1 MAGRLSQRTILVAV
15 FVVLS
20 LIWGTTWAAIRVQ
33 LEGIPPLAGVSLRFA
48 IAGSL
53 LLTLALI
60 RRVPLGR
67 APHERWLWVANGLL
81 SFCVSYGVTYWCE
94 QWLPSG
100 LASVLFATFPLF
112 VVLLAPLLL
121 PGDRLGRW
129 TVLGTLVGFAGVA
142 VIYSEDFDRLGGR
155 EVWIAALVMLLSP
168 LAAALASVLVK
179 RFGGAIHPLSL
190 TAPPMLIAA
199 FVMGGLSGLLERD
212 ETLTLALKPTLALLY
227 LALFGSAVT
236 FTGYFWLLKR
246 VTASQAALIAYT
258 TPVIAV
264 ATGALLLAEPVT
276 WRVLVGAALVIAGVV
291 FAARRS

>member
-1 MAGRLSQRTILVAV
+1 MTPPRAQTLTLAAV

-20 LIWGTTWAAIRVQ
+20 LIWGTTWAAIRYS
-33 LEGIPPLAGVSLRFA
+33 LDGIPPLIGVSLRFA
-48 IAGSL
+48 IAGSVL
-53 LLTLALI
+53 LVVALI
-60 RRVPLGR
+60 RRIPLGR

-100 LASVLFATFPLF
+100 LTAVLFATFPLF
-112 VVLLAPLLL
+112 VVLLAPLVL
-121 PGDRLGRW
+121 PGGGIGRR
-129 TVLGTLVGFAGVA
+129 TVIGTFVGFAGVA
-142 VIYSEDFDRLGGR
+142 VIYSEDFDRLGGTQA
-155 EVWIAALVMLLSP
+155 WAAALVMLISP

-199 FVMGGLSGLLERD
+199 LVMGALSALLERD
-212 ETLTLALKPTLALLY
+212 QVLTFGLKPTLALLY
-227 LALFGSAVT
+227 LAVFGSAVT

-264 ATGALLLAEPVT
+264 ATGAVLLSEPVT
-276 WRVLVGAALVIAGVV
+276 WRILAGAALVISGVI
-291 FAARRS
+291 FAVKRT